1 MWHEA
6 RKQERK
12 IRGMLVDYRKRAERR
27 QDFYEKIVSNA
38 GLVIVVKALIENLF
52 QKADPTQFMQIHS
65 RKCKIHLD
73 PAVAAA
79 GESPAI
85 MQVI

>member
-1 MWHEA
+1 MHTIFVCL
-6 RKQERK
+6 RLCLYFVL
-12 IRGMLVDYRKRAERR
+12 ICLLF
-27 QDFYEKIVSNA
+27 FYSR
-38 GLVIVVKALIENLF
+38 

-79 GESPAI
+79 GDSPAI
-85 MQVI
+85 MQVILQPKRFDFNLFYFILF